1 MGDVDPR
8 AAAQRVITFFEDLS
22 AAAVADL
29 GAIYAPDAS
38 FRDPFNDVHGLPAI
52 QRVYAGMFE
61 HLIEPRFTVA
71 VTIADEQGAF
81 LVWDMTYRIRKLQ
94 PARVRTIH
102 GSSHLRFDRSGR
114 ITYHRDYWDA
124 AEELYATL
132 PLIGPV
138 IRYLQRKLG

>member
-1 MGDVDPR
+1 MGAADPR
-8 AAAQRVITFFEDLS
+8 AAAQRVSAFFETLS

-29 GAIYAPDAS
+29 GTIYAPDAA
-38 FRDPFNDVHGLPAI
+38 FRDPFNEVRGLPAI

-61 HLIEPRFTVA
+61 HLIEPRFVVADTVA
-71 VTIADEQGAF
+71 DERGAF
-81 LVWDMTYRIRKLQ
+81 LVWNMTYRIRKLQ

-102 GSSHLRFDRSGR
+102 GSSHLRFDHSGR
-114 ITYHRDYWDA
+114 IAYHRDYWDA

-138 IRYLQRKLG
+138 IRYLKRKLG